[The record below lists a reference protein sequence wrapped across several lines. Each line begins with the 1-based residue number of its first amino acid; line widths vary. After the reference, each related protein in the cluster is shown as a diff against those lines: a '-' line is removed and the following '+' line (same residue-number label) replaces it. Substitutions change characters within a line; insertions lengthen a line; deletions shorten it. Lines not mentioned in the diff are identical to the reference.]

1 MVYNTTQMYQFHI
14 LKYNLNFNISVPI
27 DNMPSLTFSSLP
39 TTKINTQVEL
49 ILKRRITFLYYLEQK

>member
-27 DNMPSLTFSSLP
+27 DNMPSLTLSSLP

-49 ILKRRITFLYYLEQK
+49 ILKRRITFLYYLEQN